1 MVDVQIGKNKYK
13 LTLTLAIAVGTFVVG
28 SVSWVLSLQMTV
40 ESNKT
45 ELADLKAIVR
55 QIEIPDTTELETK
68 DTEMSTK
75 LDWMMAEWS
84 PKMAKLDDDLDDFDD
99 RLAETETTQAV
110 ITNEQRTI
118 MSDHSGFAEVLKQLN
133 LSGLLPSGERRQYGN
148 YD

>member
-1 MVDVQIGKNKYK
+1 MADIQIGKNKYK
-13 LTLTLAIAVGTFVVG
+13 VTLTILIGAFTIL
-28 SVSWVLSLQMTV
+28 VSSIGWVLSLQMTV
-40 ESNKT
+40 AAT
-45 ELADLKAIVR
+45 EKSLEELRAIVR
-55 QIEIPDTTELETK
+55 EIEIPDTTELETK

-110 ITNEQRTI
+110 ISNEQRTI
-118 MSDHSGFAEVLKQLN
+118 MSDHSGFADVLKQLN
-133 LSGLLPSGERRQYGN
+133 LSGLLPSGERRQYGS

>member
-1 MVDVQIGKNKYK
+1 MADIQIGKNKYK
-13 LTLTLAIAVGTFVVG
+13 VTLTILIGAFTIL
-28 SVSWVLSLQMTV
+28 VSSIGWVLSLQMTV
-40 ESNKT
+40 AAT
-45 ELADLKAIVR
+45 EKSLEELRAIVR
-55 QIEIPDTTELETK
+55 EIEIPDMTELETK